1 MSASAQD
8 SVSAPSYDVPH
19 ERIVSIE
26 HPCIVKNFSN
36 GFKSLGGEQQLKHVS
51 TSTNVTATIT
61 LTRLR
66 CSNIEHEALRLPR
79 RIT

>member
-8 SVSAPSYDVPH
+8 SGSAPSYDVPQ

-51 TSTNVTATIT
+51 MSKNATATIT
-61 LTRLR
+61 LIRLR
-66 CSNIEHEALRLPR
+66 CSSIKQEAWILQR